1 MHNVDTGPIALDV
14 MSGVACLFAV
24 DFITGVLHWAEDT
37 WTALGRSKLLDEYI
51 VRDNIGHHRTPGGIR
66 AGTYWETNKVC
77 ITLAFSVTCLLVVC
91 GVHAWQAYL
100 IVLLAS
106 QSNQVHKWAHCANP
120 PRVVRWLQRTGMLQS
135 TAHHAAHHKR
145 PYATRFCTMTNYLNP
160 ALDAIRFWRGLEWLI
175 ERCGVRVQR
184 ATAAREGY

>member
-1 MHNVDTGPIALDV
+1 MHNVDTGPIVLDV

-37 WTALGRSKLLDEYI
+37 WTAPGHSKLLDEYI
-51 VRDNIGHHRTPGGIR
+51 VRDNIGHHRQPGGIR
-66 AGTYWETNKVC
+66 AGSYWETNKVC

-106 QSNQVHKWAHCANP
+106 QSNQVHKWGHCANP
-120 PRVVRWLQRTGMLQS
+120 PRPVRWLQRTGFLQS

-160 ALDAIRFWRGLEWLI
+160 MLDAIRFWRGLEWLM